1 MDRGAKKD
9 RAVEFQKYPSGDD
22 RPQYGDASAVGKGPK
37 RVADQH
43 QTRFGGDT
51 GGQQHHF
58 NSSMR
63 ATFFS

>member
-1 MDRGAKKD
+1 MIDPNLGMR
-9 RAVEFQKYPSGDD
+9 QP
-22 RPQYGDASAVGKGPK
+22 SAVGKGPK
-37 RVADQH
+37 RAADQH